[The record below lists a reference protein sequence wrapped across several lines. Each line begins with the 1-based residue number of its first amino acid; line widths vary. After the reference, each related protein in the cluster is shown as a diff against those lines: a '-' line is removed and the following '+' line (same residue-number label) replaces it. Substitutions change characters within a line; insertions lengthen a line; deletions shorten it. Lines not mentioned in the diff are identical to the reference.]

1 MEAISAYG
9 KLVSEQLRAEKGN
22 TWEIEKQIDEL
33 NNIITLENVNSM
45 NNQGG
50 QSNNRSLDYPSELII
65 KVKEDKLKEE
75 EIEKPMT
82 VQELKKYAIESL
94 EQFQKKQTPK
104 ENKHAKKY
112 NAVPIVISK
121 ANKENT
127 NSTSGNVL
135 SVSSTGAKRK

>member
-1 MEAISAYG
+1 MGELEKKGLEAISSYG
-9 KLVSEQLRAEKGN
+9 KLVSEQLRSEKGN

-45 NNQGG
+45 NSQGL
-50 QSNNRSLDYPSELII
+50 NVNTRMIDYPSELII

-104 ENKHAKKY
+104 
-112 NAVPIVISK
+112 
-121 ANKENT
+121 
-127 NSTSGNVL
+127 
-135 SVSSTGAKRK
+135 